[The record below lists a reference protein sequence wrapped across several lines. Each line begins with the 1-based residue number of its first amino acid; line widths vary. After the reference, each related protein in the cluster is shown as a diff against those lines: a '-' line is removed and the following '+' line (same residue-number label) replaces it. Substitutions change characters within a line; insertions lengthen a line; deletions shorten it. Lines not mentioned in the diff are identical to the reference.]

1 MNQGE
6 EVVVVGAGVSG
17 LACARAL
24 ADAGRKVRVLERA
37 RGVGGRCAT
46 RRVDGQPIDFGVAF
60 LHGRDPAFLDALE
73 AVPARRLPGWP
84 AEIRG
89 TGRPCQPEA
98 LAPGE
103 RRLAFAEG
111 VSAFPKHLAR
121 GLDVRLE
128 ARLEGLEAGGETLR
142 LLVDDGDPVEART
155 LVLALAAEQA
165 SDLLGT
171 LAAPPPA
178 VETAR
183 AVLDMARSEA
193 CLALLATYPEGA
205 PAPSWHVSYPEDSR
219 LIQLAAH
226 DSSKRERPAF
236 LAMVYQAHSR
246 WSREHLDA
254 SGWAEA
260 VLAEAGALFGAWA
273 ARPARVEEHRWRFA
287 RTGRSAELAAPL
299 LLALPGGARLG
310 IAGERFAPGGG
321 VEAAWASGRMLA
333 RQILA
338 VEER

>member
-1 MNQGE
+1 MGGDD

-24 ADAGRKVRVLERA
+24 AEAGRKVRVLERA

-60 LHGRDPAFLDALE
+60 LHGRDPEFLAALE

-84 AEIRG
+84 GDIHG

-98 LAPGE
+98 FAPGE

-111 VSAFPKHLAR
+111 VAAFPKHMAR
-121 GLDVRLE
+121 GLDVRRG
-128 ARLEGLEAGGETLR
+128 ASVEGLEARGGALR
-142 LLVDDGDPVEART
+142 LLLGGGEPVQART

-165 SDLLGT
+165 QDLLGT
-171 LAAPPPA
+171 LVAPPPP

-183 AVLDMARSEA
+183 AILGMARSQA
-193 CLALLATYPEGA
+193 CLALLATYPKGA
-205 PAPSWHVSYPEDSR
+205 PAPAWQVSYPEDSR
-219 LIQLAAH
+219 VVQLAAH

-236 LAMVYQAHSR
+236 VAMVYQAHPR
-246 WSREHLDA
+246 WSRERLDA
-254 SGWAEA
+254 TGWAEA

-287 RTGRSAELAAPL
+287 RTDRSAELAAPL

-310 IAGERFAPGGG
+310 IAGDRFAPGGG
-321 VEAAWASGRMLA
+321 VEAAWVSGRMLA
-333 RQILA
+333 RRILA
-338 VEER
+338 EEDG

>member
-1 MNQGE
+1 MGQGE

-24 ADAGRKVRVLERA
+24 ADAGRSVRVLERA

-60 LHGRDPAFLDALE
+60 LHGRDAAFLDELDS
-73 AVPARRLPGWP
+73 VPARRLPGWP
-84 AEIRG
+84 AEIHG

-98 LAPGE
+98 FSPGE

-111 VSAFPKHLAR
+111 VSALPKHLAR
-121 GLDVRLE
+121 DLDVRLD
-128 ARLEGLEAGGETLR
+128 ARVEGLEVAGERLR
-142 LLVDDGDPVEART
+142 LLLDDGEAAEART
-155 LVLALAAEQA
+155 LVLAIAAEQA

-171 LAAPPPA
+171 LPVAPPA

-183 AVLDMARSEA
+183 AILGMARSEA

-219 LIQLAAH
+219 LIQLAVH

-236 LAMVYQAHSR
+236 LAMVYQAHPR
-246 WSREHLDA
+246 WSRDHLDA

-260 VLAEAGALFGAWA
+260 VLAEAGALFGTWA

-338 VEER
+338 AEER